1 MIVDYVVI
9 ISPPAGVPFALRAF
23 QWPEVADNSIYV
35 FQDTTL

>member
-9 ISPPAGVPFALRAF
+9 VSSPVGVSFALRAF